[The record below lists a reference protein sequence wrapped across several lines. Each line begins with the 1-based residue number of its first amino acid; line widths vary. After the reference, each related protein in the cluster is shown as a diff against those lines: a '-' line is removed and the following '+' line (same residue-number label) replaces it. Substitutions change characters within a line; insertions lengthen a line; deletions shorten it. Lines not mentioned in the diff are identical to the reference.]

1 MALFDSVLTGVNQ
14 RFNLGDKADDLLAAL
29 LELIN
34 GEGLGAFVERFHRAN
49 LRTLADSWVASGA
62 NAPLAQT
69 QLRDALGAETLNKLA
84 ARADLPIEAA
94 APVLALMIPQVVDEM
109 TPNGILPNS
118 ETMSGGAVSR
128 REIAGAAPAISD
140 DVTHNA
146 VPVSNGGVAL
156 LRYLL
161 PLILLAFL
169 AGIGFYTCRPNQET
183 RFAQPAAGS
192 PSRVTGSDANTAGKP
207 APSNH

>member
-1 MALFDSVLTGVNQ
+1 MALFDSVLTGVNH

-34 GEGLGAFVERFHRAN
+34 GEGLGAFVERFHGAN

-69 QLRDALGAETLNKLA
+69 QLRDALGGETLNKLA

-118 ETMSGGAVSR
+118 ETMSGGMISERKTTAGS
-128 REIAGAAPAISD
+128 EPIAADGEFVVESAS
-140 DVTHNA
+140 
-146 VPVSNGGVAL
+146 GGLSL

-169 AGIGFYTCRPNQET
+169 VGIGIYTCRPNQET
-183 RFAQPAAGS
+183 RFAQPAAGNS
-192 PSRVTGSDANTAGKP
+192 NAAPSGNANTAGKP
-207 APSNH
+207 AHNDH